1 MSEVNS
7 ITRNMAEISKN
18 LQENIG
24 TQHAEIR
31 PESYSTFTGK
41 EGRNY
46 MLALTNMDD
55 SYTATVEVF
64 DMDWGNLIRKV
75 TIEPFTAES
84 VVVEMGKG
92 NGIRVYNQ
100 SSQQSPGRPIVN
112 ASCYHA

>member
-1 MSEVNS
+1 MTEVKES
-7 ITRNMAEISKN
+7 TRNMAEISKN
-18 LQENIG
+18 LQENIS

-31 PESYSTFTGK
+31 PDGYTTFTGK

-55 SYTATVEVF
+55 SYTATVEVY
-64 DMDWGNLIRKV
+64 DMDWGNLIRTV
-75 TIEPFTAES
+75 NIEPFTAES

-100 SSQQSPGRPIVN
+100 SNEKSPGRPIVN